1 MIYDII
7 YENARKR
14 LDRLT
19 PLPFDCGKLCGGT
32 CCKGDK
38 DTGMYLFPFEEN
50 FYKNRD
56 GVIIEDSELT
66 YSDDSPV
73 KFICCTK
80 PCKRHTRP
88 LSCRIFPLFPYF
100 KKNSSLKVMLDP
112 RAKGL
117 CPLLYPEASGY
128 IQKKF
133 YSEVELLGRYL
144 AKTNKGA
151 DFLESVS
158 CILDDYLKLKG

>member
-7 YENARKR
+7 YENARRR
-14 LDRLT
+14 LDYLT
-19 PLPFDCGKLCGGT
+19 PLPVDCGKLCDCA

-38 DTGMYLFPFEEN
+38 DTGMYLFPFEEK
-50 FYKNRD
+50 FYENLD
-56 GVIIEDSELT
+56 GFIIDDSELL
-66 YSDDSPV
+66 YSDGTPV
-73 KFICCTK
+73 KFISCTK
-80 PCKRHTRP
+80 PCDRHTRP
-88 LSCRIFPLFPYF
+88 LSCRIFPLFPYY
-100 KKNSSLKVMLDP
+100 KKGTSPKAIFDS

-117 CPLLYPEASGY
+117 CPLLYPECACY

-133 YSEVELLGRYL
+133 YSEVELLGKYL
-144 AKTNKGA
+144 AKTPKGA